1 MNGTHFPKEKK
12 VGLELSS
19 HKRCALAKSM
29 VFGLHP
35 SVETADTIGTRRSER
50 KGGWKMKR
58 LVSLLLVVMLVLPC
72 VGGVAEEFT
81 LHSGTKFGMTLEEIK
96 EIEEKSGYVVETTTD
111 GSVWNPDDSLCLWI
125 AKTDLLGIGGN
136 IGYDFSPT
144 TGLCNECF
152 YMVVNPSTKSVS
164 RKEIT
169 RTIEKYKSKYGE
181 PVFSGEYAD
190 IASEAHDAIDG
201 YLYNKEH
208 FSSYPAPNE
217 LYQWWVEQEDGSVVD
232 IILISYDEFLI
243 GPELFISYSLRT
255 ENEMQVFTENY
266 REDF

>member
-1 MNGTHFPKEKK
+1 
-12 VGLELSS
+12 
-19 HKRCALAKSM
+19 
-29 VFGLHP
+29 
-35 SVETADTIGTRRSER
+35 
-50 KGGWKMKR
+50 MKR
-58 LVSLLLVVMLVLPC
+58 LVSLLLVVMLMLPC
-72 VGGVAEEFT
+72 VSSLAEDFT

-96 EIEEKSGYVVETTTD
+96 EIEEKAGYTVEMTND

-125 AKTDLLGIGGN
+125 KNTDLLGIGGH

-152 YMVVNPSTKSVS
+152 YYVVNPSTKSVS
-164 RKEIT
+164 AKEIM

-181 PVFSGEYAD
+181 PVFKGEYAD
-190 IASEAHDAIDG
+190 IASEAHDAVDG
-201 YLYNKEH
+201 YLFNKEN

-232 IILISYDEFLI
+232 IILISYDEWLI
-243 GPELFISYSLRT
+243 GPMLFISYSMRT
-255 ENEMQVFTENY
+255 ENEIQVFIKNY